1 MLQEFLIRPFNDSLR
16 QVTDNV
22 RIQVHNSK
30 KSPEPFTVCSF
41 LNKHNRKILTAVE
54 KLSCQDQFFWKEL
67 VLVFSLMFR
76 LPQVDAFSYM
86 YPVSYIRNLNIISTL
101 NNKLDISNSLL
112 YTVEKKS
119 VKLTSFRHELLNSMR
134 NPARLSLTPLFV

>member
-1 MLQEFLIRPFNDSLR
+1 MLQKFLIPPFNNSLR

-22 RIQVHNSK
+22 RPQVHNSK
-30 KSPEPFTVCSF
+30 TSQQAFLFCSF
-41 LNKHNRKILTAVE
+41 LNKDNRKILTAVE
-54 KLSCQDQFFWKEL
+54 KLSCQDQFLWKEL
-67 VLVFSLMFR
+67 VLVISLMFR
-76 LPQVDAFSYM
+76 LPQVDAFS

-101 NNKLDISNSLL
+101 NNKLDTSNSLL
-112 YTVEKKS
+112 CTVEKKS

>member
-1 MLQEFLIRPFNDSLR
+1 MHVPRYITPKNL
-16 QVTDNV
+16 
-22 RIQVHNSK
+22 HK
-30 KSPEPFTVCSF
+30 PFTVCSF

-54 KLSCQDQFFWKEL
+54 KLSCQDQFLWKEL

>member
-1 MLQEFLIRPFNDSLR
+1 
-16 QVTDNV
+16 
-22 RIQVHNSK
+22 
-30 KSPEPFTVCSF
+30 
-41 LNKHNRKILTAVE
+41 
-54 KLSCQDQFFWKEL
+54 
-67 VLVFSLMFR
+67 MFR
-76 LPQVDAFSYM
+76 LPQVDAFSD
-86 YPVSYIRNLNIISTL
+86 PVSYISVLNIISTL

>member
-1 MLQEFLIRPFNDSLR
+1 MYVPRYITAKHLHKLFLF
-16 QVTDNV
+16 
-22 RIQVHNSK
+22 
-30 KSPEPFTVCSF
+30 CSF

-54 KLSCQDQFFWKEL
+54 KLSCQDQFLWKEL

-76 LPQVDAFSYM
+76 LPQVDAFS